1 MLRSHARDAQKLTI
15 CYPINSKTKKEQY
28 KGSREKHNGIMLRP

>member
-1 MLRSHARDAQKLTI
+1 MLRSYAHDAQKLTMLS
-15 CYPINSKTKKEQY
+15 NQFKDKKEQY